1 MLYQSDYMEEKAILQ
16 TAARM
21 CAAARTA
28 PKAHGRDTLHTL
40 VLTGEEKENLAK
52 KMEEVGRREMGDGMN
67 TWYGRDAGN
76 VRAAQ
81 AVVLIGTERKQRG
94 VPHCGYCGFGDC
106 GGCKDSG
113 GNCAYTYVDLG
124 IAVSSAVS
132 AAASDKTDCRI
143 MYSVGKTAA
152 EMEYGHDAVWLG
164 IPISISGKNI
174 VFDRGVVHA

>member
-1 MLYQSDYMEEKAILQ
+1 MCIYTVHMHISKSNNTQQGGKDMLYQSDYMEEKAILQ

-76 VRAAQ
+76 VRAARRFNRNRQ
-81 AVVLIGTERKQRG
+81 KEARRPSL
-94 VPHCGYCGFGDC
+94 
-106 GGCKDSG
+106 
-113 GNCAYTYVDLG
+113 
-124 IAVSSAVS
+124 
-132 AAASDKTDCRI
+132 
-143 MYSVGKTAA
+143 
-152 EMEYGHDAVWLG
+152 WLLR
-164 IPISISGKNI
+164 
-174 VFDRGVVHA
+174 FRRLRRL

>member
-81 AVVLIGTERKQRG
+81 AVILIGTDRKQRG

-106 GGCKDSG
+106 GCCKDSG

-124 IAVSSAVS
+124 IAVSSAVF
-132 AAASDKTDCRI
+132 AAAT
-143 MYSVGKTAA
+143 G
-152 EMEYGHDAVWLG
+152 
-164 IPISISGKNI
+164 
-174 VFDRGVVHA
+174 